1 MAAET
6 HMQAF
11 GTRPMDAEHALESFT
26 IPRPTLQT
34 DTDILVKVDSV
45 SINPVD
51 LKVRDG
57 AFSDPPTPQSPPKIL
72 GWDAAGVVVDVGSA
86 VTRFKK
92 GDQVFYAGA
101 INRSGSYAQYH
112 VVDSRIV
119 GHAPT
124 SIGLGVAAS
133 FPLVS
138 LTAYEG
144 IFEAARI
151 SKTEKQTG
159 KTFLV
164 VGGAGGVGSMAIQVA
179 KYAGYTVIATAS
191 RAETIK
197 FVQDLGADHTV
208 NHRSPLAPQLAKLGF
223 KNVDAVFNTQSASE
237 YYDVLIDILKPFGSL
252 ITIDVVTAS
261 VEITKAVF
269 KSINVVTE
277 LMFTRSLY
285 DHEPE
290 VQGEILD
297 KVAELIDAGIFKP
310 MLKKTDV
317 LDLTLENLR
326 KAHELVKKGSAI
338 GKIALQ
344 FK

>member
-1 MAAET
+1 MGAES

-11 GTRPMDAEHALESFT
+11 GTKPLDAEHALESFT
-26 IPRPTLQT
+26 IPRPSLQT
-34 DTDILVKVDSV
+34 ATDILVKVDSV

-51 LKVRDG
+51 LKVRNG
-57 AFSDPPTPQSPPKIL
+57 AFSDPPTPESPPKIL

-86 VTRFKK
+86 VKRFQK
-92 GDQVFYAGA
+92 GDRVFYAGA
-101 INRSGSYAQYH
+101 IGRSGTNAEYH

-124 SIGLGVAAS
+124 SICMGIAAS

-151 SKTEKQTG
+151 SKTEKHTG

-191 RAETIK
+191 RAETIQ
-197 FVQDLGADHTV
+197 FVQDLGADYTV
-208 NHRSPLAPQLAKLGF
+208 NHRLPLAPQLAKLGF
-223 KNVDAVFNTQSASE
+223 ENVDAVFNTQSASE
-237 YYDVLIDILKPFGSL
+237 YYDVLVDILKPFGTL
-252 ITIDVVTAS
+252 ILIDVVTS
-261 VEITKAVF
+261 NVEITKAVF

-290 VQGEILD
+290 VQGAILD

-310 MLKKTDV
+310 LLKEADV
-317 LDLTLENLR
+317 QALTLENLR
-326 KAHELVKKGSAI
+326 RAHDLVGTGAAI